1 MRLAEIIELRP
12 VPAAGLLATLTRR
25 CPLSCAHC
33 STSSGPRGEDTPA
46 AALRR
51 FVGGFTAGDR
61 PEVLMLTGGEPL
73 LRPALVGDLAELAA
87 SAGTRTSVLSGM
99 FFATE
104 GPVPDRIMRALRHV
118 AHFSASIDVFH
129 EREVPRAASFR
140 AVHHIMDS
148 GIDVSFHVVG
158 NSVDDPY
165 LADIT
170 ASIRAEFR
178 DQAAVLVNH
187 VRQVGRAAGWA
198 AARTVPL
205 RGAGEQALEWARDG
219 AGEGAAA
226 EGWPAPCAMA
236 AWPVVA
242 FDGTV
247 AACCNQRVVDARPL
261 PEHLRLGH
269 IAVDDWP
276 RIRRRCQESPV
287 LRTIRTAG
295 VGSCASCRTL
305 ARRPVALAAAER
317 TGSRPAAGAMDEL
330 GARLQ
335 RDAGAAALLRR
346 YGSERY
352 APLVML
358 DGRESGRETG
368 CATGRDAGCGTGRD
382 VGPETGRDAG
392 CGTGRDVGPET
403 GREAGCGTGREA
415 GCGSSRDAG
424 PGTGREAGC
433 ETSRDAGGEPG
444 RETGDEPSRRAGSAD
459 THAPACGRQGG
470 REGGRES
477 GRESGR
483 EYEEGGG
490 PA

>member
-33 STSSGPRGEDTPA
+33 STSSGPRGEDTPSE
-46 AALRR
+46 ALRR

-129 EREVPRAASFR
+129 EREVPRAAAFR

-187 VRQVGRAAGWA
+187 VRPVGRAAGRVAGWA

-205 RGAGEQALEWARDG
+205 QGAGEQ

-226 EGWPAPCAMA
+226 EGRPAPCAMA

-295 VGSCASCRTL
+295 IGSCASCRTL
-305 ARRPVALAAAER
+305 ARRPAALAAAER
-317 TGSRPAAGAMDEL
+317 AGSRPAADAMDVL

-335 RDAGAAALLRR
+335 RDAGAAVLLRR

-352 APLVML
+352 APLVL
-358 DGRESGRETG
+358 LGGPESGRETG
-368 CATGRDAGCGTGRD
+368 RETVCETGRETGC
-382 VGPETGRDAG
+382 ETGRDA
-392 CGTGRDVGPET
+392 GPET
-403 GREAGCGTGREA
+403 GREAGE
-415 GCGSSRDAG
+415 GSSRDAG
-424 PGTGREAGC
+424 PATGREAG
-433 ETSRDAGGEPG
+433 EGSSRDAGPATG
-444 RETGDEPSRRAGSAD
+444 REAGYASSREA
-459 THAPACGRQGG
+459 
-470 REGGRES
+470 
-477 GRESGR
+477 
-483 EYEEGGG
+483 G

>member
-46 AALRR
+46 EALRR

-129 EREVPRAASFR
+129 EREVPRAAAFR

-187 VRQVGRAAGWA
+187 VRQVGRAAGWT

-205 RGAGEQALEWARDG
+205 RGAGEQALERDSERATER
-219 AGEGAAA
+219 AGEGTAA
-226 EGWPAPCAMA
+226 EGRPAPCAMA

-247 AACCNQRVVDARPL
+247 TACCNQRVVDARPL

-276 RIRRRCQESPV
+276 RIRRRCQESSV

-305 ARRPVALAAAER
+305 ARRPAALAAAER
-317 TGSRPAAGAMDEL
+317 AGSRPAAGAMDAL

-352 APLVML
+352 APLVLL

-368 CATGRDAGCGTGRD
+368 CATGRDAGPETGCEAGCESGGD
-382 VGPETGRDAG
+382 AGPETGRGAG
-392 CGTGRDVGPET
+392 Y
-403 GREAGCGTGREA
+403 
-415 GCGSSRDAG
+415 GSSRDAG
-424 PGTGREAGC
+424 PETGREPGRESSGEAGPETGREPGC
-433 ETSRDAGGEPG
+433 ETSR
-444 RETGDEPSRRAGSAD
+444 ETGDAPSRRTGSAD
-459 THAPACGRQGG
+459 TPAPECGRHG
-470 REGGRES
+470 S
-477 GRESGR
+477 RESGR

>member
-129 EREVPRAASFR
+129 EREVPRAAVFR

-305 ARRPVALAAAER
+305 ARRPAALTAAER
-317 TGSRPAAGAMDEL
+317 AGSRPAAGAMDAL

-358 DGRESGRETG
+358 DGRESGRESGREAG
-368 CATGRDAGCGTGRD
+368 CATGRGTGCGTGRD
-382 VGPETGRDAG
+382 AGPE
-392 CGTGRDVGPET
+392 
-403 GREAGCGTGREA
+403 TGREA

-433 ETSRDAGGEPG
+433 ETSCDAGGEPG
-444 RETGDEPSRRAGSAD
+444 RETGDEASRRTGSAD
-459 THAPACGRQGG
+459 THAPECGRQGG
-470 REGGRES
+470 REGGCES